1 LTPAAVLAALPA
13 CFLETIPMIRQR
25 LLVAAIA
32 ALGAVCA
39 TSPSVVSAQEA
50 KAPAPAGAPDL
61 AHAQQIVQQVCAG
74 CHGGEGTSPT
84 PANPNLAGQPA
95 DYITEQLAH
104 FKAGVRQNPIMQ
116 PMAAPLSDADM
127 RALGAFFSQK
137 QARPSTAQ
145 DAATVAIAQ
154 HLWRGGDAAAGVPA
168 CASCHGPDGAGVPKN
183 FPRLAGQHAEYT
195 YAQLQAFKSGQR
207 GHSDKDPNGAI
218 MATIASRLTDA
229 QMKALAD
236 YAQGLR

>member
-1 LTPAAVLAALPA
+1 
-13 CFLETIPMIRQR
+13 
-25 LLVAAIA
+25 
-32 ALGAVCA
+32 
-39 TSPSVVSAQEA
+39 
-50 KAPAPAGAPDL
+50 
-61 AHAQQIVQQVCAG
+61 
-74 CHGGEGTSPT
+74 
-84 PANPNLAGQPA
+84 
-95 DYITEQLAH
+95 
-104 FKAGVRQNPIMQ
+104 
-116 PMAAPLSDADM
+116 MAAPLSDADM

-154 HLWRGGDAAAGVPA
+154 RLWRGGDAAAGVPA